1 MADIR
6 RRSSE
11 RRASSTDSFDF
22 RAHFCHSAPMETHAF
37 AFRLL
42 ANAPQGQ
49 KRFPISRLL
58 GVALMLAVVS
68 GTAGN
73 AVADPKDFVLKPLAF
88 LGDQAPGG
96 GTFFGVFE
104 SNVINNR
111 GDVLFGSNVTTE
123 DAAGVFLLRRGVPS
137 EIART
142 GDLAP
147 GGGVFVSP
155 GFLSPITLND
165 RGDVAFVFL
174 LNSFPSFPVGVPAGV
189 YYRFSS
195 SAHRLSPVVIP
206 GVTAAPGGKE
216 LFAGAAFGASLN
228 ARGDLVF
235 AGILPTDHGLP
246 LPEQNGLGQ
255 GLFRARGRG
264 TGAIASVVSP
274 GDAAP
279 GGGTFDFAAAPWT
292 NNRGDVAFMGHVAG
306 EEILPSSGFPPP
318 GVVIAALASVYVKDG
333 ATGEIRSIAHAGD
346 QAPGGG
352 VFRQAI
358 SPVLN
363 DSGVIAF
370 LGDLT
375 PPPAAD
381 EVTGVYLHRRG
392 VTIAVA
398 RPGDQMPGG
407 GLFVTSA
414 TIIGWQIDVNNAGEV
429 VFNAALDTKN
439 EDGVPDTGLYLFS
452 KGKLRLVAR
461 TGTEIPGVGTIARLE
476 MHVPMPNP
484 PSVFVPN
491 SGANNNDRGQV
502 VFGAT
507 LTDERGVL
515 LLATP
520 R

>member
-1 MADIR
+1 MKTQISIDHWGGKRLIR
-6 RRSSE
+6 GE
-11 RRASSTDSFDF
+11 
-22 RAHFCHSAPMETHAF
+22 
-37 AFRLL
+37 
-42 ANAPQGQ
+42 
-49 KRFPISRLL
+49 KRFPISRLV

-73 AVADPKDFVLKPLAF
+73 AVADPKGFVLTPLAF
-88 LGDQAPGG
+88 LGDPAPGG

-111 GDVLFGSNVTTE
+111 GDVLFGSNLPQDTPGE
-123 DAAGVFLLRRGVPS
+123 EFLPAAVFLLRRGVPS

-142 GDLAP
+142 GDDAP
-147 GGGVFVSP
+147 GGGTFVRP

-165 RGDVAFVFL
+165 RGDVAFVFPL
-174 LNSFPSFPVGVPAGV
+174 DPFSFPVGVNAGV

-206 GVTAAPGGKE
+206 GVTAAPGGGV
-216 LFAGAAFGASLN
+216 FAGASFGASLN

-235 AGILPTDHGLP
+235 AGILLTDQGLP
-246 LPEQNGLGQ
+246 FPEQNGLGQ
-255 GLFRARGRG
+255 GLFRARR
-264 TGAIASVVSP
+264 TGAITSVVSP

-279 GGGTFDFAAAPWT
+279 PGGVSKGGTFDYAGSPWT
-292 NNRGDVAFMGHVAG
+292 NNRGDVAFQGHVAG

-318 GVVIAALASVYVKDG
+318 GFVISALGSVYVKNG
-333 ATGEIRSIAHAGD
+333 ATGKIRSIAHAGD

-363 DSGVIAF
+363 DSGAIAF

-375 PPPAAD
+375 PPPASH
-381 EVTGVYLHRRG
+381 EVTGVYLHRHG
-392 VTIAVA
+392 QTIVVA
-398 RPGDQMPGG
+398 RPGDEMPGG
-407 GLFVTSA
+407 GRFVTSA

-429 VFNAALDTKN
+429 VFNATLDTDDN
-439 EDGVPDTGLYLFS
+439 GDGFPDTGLYLFS
-452 KGKLRLVAR
+452 NGKRRLVAR
-461 TGTEIPGVGTIARLE
+461 TGTEIPGVGTIAELV
-476 MHVPMPNP
+476 MNVPLTP
-484 PSVFVPN
+484 PPPPVFVPN

-507 LTDERGVL
+507 LTNGRGVL
-515 LLATP
+515 LLATS